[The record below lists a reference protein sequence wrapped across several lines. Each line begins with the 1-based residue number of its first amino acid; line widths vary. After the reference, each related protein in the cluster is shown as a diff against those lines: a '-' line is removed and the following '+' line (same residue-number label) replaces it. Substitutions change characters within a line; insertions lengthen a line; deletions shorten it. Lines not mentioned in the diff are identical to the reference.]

1 MVLAGLMGH
10 RGKRPRR
17 KGTVSK
23 KLTEMSTSDLLAL
36 WESTEDA
43 DERREAHRVIQ
54 ARKGKTYPVGLG
66 AMFRTGR

>member
-1 MVLAGLMGH
+1 
-10 RGKRPRR
+10 
-17 KGTVSK
+17 
-23 KLTEMSTSDLLAL
+23 MSTSDLLAL

-54 ARKGKTYPVGLG
+54 ARKGKSYPVGLG